1 MSKHPDVDLFTNH
14 LESLLTYA
22 NEHNKT
28 VSADDVMNFFSDIDL
43 DENAIGTVFAYLNN
57 NQINVLTD
65 APVTDDFITDDM
77 FEDTFEA
84 NDDAEYPSEETIE
97 DTSLMSQLPFGL
109 DDKTE
114 ETTDE
119 IEEETEEYPKEIQL
133 IFNELDK
140 LFNDFKVKK
149 AYGKMPFADGERLQY
164 CVTKGNKEFNIK
176 ENTLKK
182 LGVNWFI
189 TDKGNLYIYTL

>member
-1 MSKHPDVDLFTNH
+1 MADITFETKIDFGNFGGNKKLTFTSWNGNAPRYDIRDWYDDKAGKGITLDKDELKSLFKI
-14 LESLLTYA
+14 L
-22 NEHNKT
+22 
-28 VSADDVMNFFSDIDL
+28 IDMYGNTA
-43 DENAIGTVFAYLNN
+43 EEV
-57 NQINVLTD
+57 
-65 APVTDDFITDDM
+65 
-77 FEDTFEA
+77 EDTT
-84 NDDAEYPSEETIE
+84 ETIE

-109 DDKTE
+109 DDTTE

-119 IEEETEEYPKEIQL
+119 TEEETKEYPKEIQL

-140 LFNDFKVKK
+140 LFNDFKVEK

-164 CVTKGNKEFNIK
+164 SVIKGEKEFDIK

-189 TDKGNLYIYTL
+189 TNKGNLYIYTL

>member
-1 MSKHPDVDLFTNH
+1 MNDITFETKIDFGNFGGNKKLTFTSWNGNAPRYDIRDWFDDKVGKGIT
-14 LESLLTYA
+14 LDKDELKSLYKIL
-22 NEHNKT
+22 
-28 VSADDVMNFFSDIDL
+28 I
-43 DENAIGTVFAYLNN
+43 
-57 NQINVLTD
+57 
-65 APVTDDFITDDM
+65 DM
-77 FEDTFEA
+77 FTEDRYR
-84 NDDAEYPSEETIE
+84 DADFDGGTYITTEEVEETTETIE

-109 DDKTE
+109 DNDTE
-114 ETTDE
+114 ETTE
-119 IEEETEEYPKEIQL
+119 EVEEETEEYPKEIQL

-140 LFNDFKVKK
+140 LFKNFNVEK

-164 CVTKGNKEFNIK
+164 FVTKDKKEFDIK